1 MTVRPIG
8 QSEHSNMSTIIAST
22 AIGTGSGYALK
33 YLYPV
38 TKQEDDFNSKI
49 MTNYCHK
56 ITNRAKA
63 KEFNEMSSR
72 TKAQDC
78 FVKMIES
85 GDKEAFQFDKLAKKV
100 EILGGENSVAGK
112 EFRGIIRTVN
122 ETSAQT
128 LKRWNTAY
136 KMMLKIK
143 RPVVPFLVAGAG
155 MGFLAGFTHNILR
168 TDA

>member
-1 MTVRPIG
+1 MTVRAVG
-8 QSEHSNMSTIIAST
+8 HDEHSHIGTIVTST
-22 AIGTGSGYALK
+22 AVGTGAGYALK

-38 TKQEDDFNSKI
+38 TKQEDDFNAKV

-56 ITNRAKA
+56 LTNRAKV
-63 KEFNEMSSR
+63 KEFNEMGVK

-85 GDKEAFQFDKLAKKV
+85 GDKEAFQFDRLARKV
-100 EILGGENSVAGK
+100 EALGGESSTAGK
-112 EFRGIIRTVN
+112 EFRGIIRSVN
-122 ETSAQT
+122 EASSQM
-128 LKRWNTAY
+128 LKRWSTAY
-136 KMMLKIK
+136 HMMLKIK

-155 MGFLAGFTHNILR
+155 VGFLTGFTHNVLK

>member
-8 QSEHSNMSTIIAST
+8 QSDHSNMNTIIAST

-38 TKQEDDFNSKI
+38 TKQEDDFNSKV

-56 ITNRAKA
+56 ITNRAKVR
-63 KEFNEMSSR
+63 EFNEMGVK

-100 EILGGENSVAGK
+100 ESLGGENSVAGK
-112 EFRGIIRTVN
+112 EFRGIVRTVN
-122 ETSAQT
+122 EASAQM
-128 LKRWNTAY
+128 LKRWNVAY
-136 KMMLKIK
+136 HMMLKIK

-155 MGFLAGFTHNILR
+155 TGFLAGFTHNVLR
-168 TDA
+168 TDV

>member
-1 MTVRPIG
+1 MTVRPVG
-8 QSEHSNMSTIIAST
+8 QNENSHINTIVAST
-22 AIGTGSGYALK
+22 VVGTGAGYALK
-33 YLYPV
+33 YLYPI

-56 ITNRAKA
+56 ITNRAKVR
-63 KEFNEMSSR
+63 EFNEMSSR

-78 FVKMIES
+78 FIKMIES
-85 GDKEAFQFDKLAKKV
+85 RDKEAFQFDKLAKKV
-100 EILGGENSVAGK
+100 EGLGGESSAAGK

-122 ETSAQT
+122 EASAQM

-155 MGFLAGFTHNILR
+155 AGFLAGFTHNVLR

>member
-1 MTVRPIG
+1 MTVRAVGQNENSHIG
-8 QSEHSNMSTIIAST
+8 TVVAST
-22 AIGTGSGYALK
+22 VVGTSTGYALK

-38 TKQEDDFNSKI
+38 TKQEDDFNSKV

-56 ITNRAKA
+56 LTNRAKVR
-63 KEFNEMSSR
+63 EFNEAGVR

-100 EILGGENSVAGK
+100 EILGGESSAAGK

-122 ETSAQT
+122 ESSAQMF
-128 LKRWNTAY
+128 KRWNTAY
-136 KMMLKIK
+136 HMMLKIK
-143 RPVVPFLVAGAG
+143 RPVIPFLVAGAG
-155 MGFLAGFTHNILR
+155 VGFLAGFTHNVLR

>member
-1 MTVRPIG
+1 MVVSAVG
-8 QSEHSNMSTIIAST
+8 QNDHSTIGTIVTST
-22 AIGTGSGYALK
+22 AVGAGAGYALK

-38 TKQEDDFNSKI
+38 TKQEDEFNKKV

-63 KEFNEMSSR
+63 KEFNEMGVK

-85 GDKEAFQFDKLAKKV
+85 GDKDAFQYDKLAKRV
-100 EILGGENSVAGK
+100 ESLGGENSIAGK

-122 ETSAQT
+122 EASAQM

-136 KMMLKIK
+136 HMMLKIK
-143 RPVVPFLVAGAG
+143 RPVIPFLVAGSG
-155 MGFLAGFTHNILR
+155 IGFLAGFTHNVLK

>member
-1 MTVRPIG
+1 MTVRAVG
-8 QSEHSNMSTIIAST
+8 HDDHSNIGTIITST
-22 AIGTGSGYALK
+22 AVGAGTGYALK

-56 ITNRAKA
+56 ITNRAKV
-63 KEFNEMSSR
+63 KEFNEMGVK
-72 TKAQDC
+72 TKAQDF

-85 GDKEAFQFDKLAKKV
+85 GDKEAFQFDSLAKKV
-100 EILGGENSVAGK
+100 EALGGENSIAGK

-122 ETSAQT
+122 EASAQM

-136 KMMLKIK
+136 HMMLKIK

-155 MGFLAGFTHNILR
+155 VGFLTGFTHNVLR
-168 TDA
+168 MDA

>member
-1 MTVRPIG
+1 MTVRAVGRDDYSHIG
-8 QSEHSNMSTIIAST
+8 TIVAST
-22 AIGTGSGYALK
+22 AVGAGTGYALK
-33 YLYPV
+33 YLWPV
-38 TKQEDDFNSKI
+38 TKQEDDFNSKV

-56 ITNRAKA
+56 ITNRAKM
-63 KEFNEMSSR
+63 KEFNEMPQR

-100 EILGGENSVAGK
+100 EGLGGESSSAGK

-122 ETSAQT
+122 EASAQM

-136 KMMLKIK
+136 RMMLKIK
-143 RPVVPFLVAGAG
+143 RPVVPFIVAGAG
-155 MGFLAGFTHNILR
+155 VGFLTGFTHNVLR
-168 TDA
+168 SDV